1 MALAYVCKLVYKIQA
16 TERSECVGLANLVH
30 MELNTASPGEIACI
44 CLHCRWSLAN
54 GLPPTKNDIE
64 RYTLKGLTLR
74 EDIRQRV
81 DNTRQ
86 TCVNST
92 PVRNGINIMLNSNR
106 GNSLFP
112 GVPETPNANGVDDST
127 SCPQDT
133 MEDFWNHRDPKWI
146 AENLYSME
154 LLDLSKALYLTGTHT
169 LNLPESPQGHMYLQ
183 EFEDREVW
191 SWLPISTLPPPLP
204 SPGQN
209 ESFFLSSKSATLLRR
224 AGALFQRDGKARFI
238 TLTYRQ
244 SVCQVV
250 SKRHLDNFIKAL
262 KRTDKNIEYFWV
274 AELQKRGVIHYHLA
288 TNNIHIRVDW
298 LRKTWTRISG
308 QNVEPDIRLVDNPSN
323 YMAKYMSKG
332 GDILQPQ
339 PICGKR
345 VGFSRTLRKRLKPIS
360 ICREAM
366 AWDEA
371 KSLLSTLPERHEI
384 MYVTDSAVICEK
396 T

>member
-1 MALAYVCKLVYKIQA
+1 
-16 TERSECVGLANLVH
+16 
-30 MELNTASPGEIACI
+30 MELNTASNGEGACI

-54 GLPPTKNDIE
+54 GLPPTKNDIQ

-81 DNTRQ
+81 ENTRQ
-86 TCVNST
+86 SCVNNT
-92 PVRNGINIMLNSNR
+92 LVRSRINIMLNSNR
-106 GNSLFP
+106 ETLVFP
-112 GVPETPNANGVDDST
+112 GVVAHQPPDVEGVAT
-127 SCPQDT
+127 SCPTDT
-133 MEDFWNHRDPKWI
+133 MQDFWNHRDPKWI
-146 AENLYSME
+146 AENLYSKA
-154 LLDLSKALYLTGTHT
+154 LLDLSKAPYLTGTQT
-169 LNLPESPQGHMYLQ
+169 LTLPESPQGHMYLQ
-183 EFEDREVW
+183 EFEDRQVW
-191 SWLPISTLPPPLP
+191 SWLPLNTLPPPLP
-204 SPGQN
+204 SSGQS
-209 ESFFLSSKSATLLRR
+209 ESFFLSAKSATLLRR

-238 TLTYRQ
+238 TLTYRH
-244 SVCQVV
+244 SVCQVD

-262 KRTDKNIEYFWV
+262 KRTDQNIEYFWV

-288 TNNIHIRVDW
+288 TNNIHIRVEW
-298 LRKTWTRISG
+298 LRRTWTRISG

-323 YMAKYMSKG
+323 YMSKYMAKG

-345 VGFSRTLRKRLKPIS
+345 VGFSRTLRKRLKPTD

-366 AWDEA
+366 TWYEA
-371 KSLLSTLPERHEI
+371 KQLLSTLPERHEI